1 MKTITII
8 IVFEMIA
15 DESAV
20 DKYESSVED
29 VIVSNTLLVLVCI
42 LTIEVGEDVISSTD
56 EWVIFV
62 IEVVISKLI
71 VLFKVL
77 VESVKLKR

>member
-1 MKTITII
+1 
-8 IVFEMIA
+8 MIA

-42 LTIEVGEDVISSTD
+42 LRVEVGEDV
-56 EWVIFV
+56 WVIFV
-62 IEVVISKLI
+62 VEVVVSKLI
-71 VLFKVL
+71 VLLGL
-77 VESVKLKR
+77 VIIESVELLLVLKGYLVDEKK